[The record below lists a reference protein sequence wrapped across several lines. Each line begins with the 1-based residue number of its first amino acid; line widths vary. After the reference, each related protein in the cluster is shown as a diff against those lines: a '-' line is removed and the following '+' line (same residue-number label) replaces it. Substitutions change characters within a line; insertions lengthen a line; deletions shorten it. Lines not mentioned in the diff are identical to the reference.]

1 MPTGIDPESVKR
13 SAPVDAMC
21 VHAFADGLHYARRIA
36 RFLGVSSE
44 IVEVHRFPDRE
55 TLVRVAPNPG
65 RYAILVRS
73 LDNPDAKLIETIFA
87 ADALRRAGS
96 NRVTLVAPYLP
107 YMRQD
112 RVFHPGEPISQRV
125 IGDLL
130 GRCFDAVLTM
140 EPHLHRVK
148 SLTEIVAHARSVNAA
163 PAIARW
169 IRSKD
174 CVVVGPDS
182 ESGLMAKSVAKILG
196 SGFVVGKKNRIGD
209 RSVSVRFGEMPKVRR
224 AVIVDDIASSG
235 VTMAAAVRAVREA
248 GIATVDAV
256 IVHAIFAPGAIE
268 TIRRAGARRVVS
280 CDTIAHETNA
290 IRTASVFADAL
301 KGSV

>member
-1 MPTGIDPESVKR
+1 VKPGATIVASR
-13 SAPVDAMC
+13 I
-21 VHAFADGLHYARRIA
+21 HAFADGLHYARQIA
-36 RFLGVSSE
+36 RLLSVSPA
-44 IVEVHRFPDRE
+44 IVKVHHFPDRE
-55 TLVRVAPNPG
+55 TLVRVAPNPS
-65 RYAILVRS
+65 RHAILVRS
-73 LDNPDAKLIETIFA
+73 FDTPNAKLIETIFA

-96 NRVTLVAPYLP
+96 KRVTLVAPYLA

-125 IGDLL
+125 IGDFL
-130 GRCFDAVLTM
+130 GRYFDAVLTM

-148 SLTEIVAHARSVNAA
+148 SLREIIASRSRVVSAA

-174 CVVVGPDS
+174 CVVIGPDS

-196 SGFVVGKKNRIGD
+196 ASFVVGEKTRIGD
-209 RSVSVRFGEMPKVRR
+209 RRVSVRLGAMPHAGR

-268 TIRRAGARRVVS
+268 SIRGAGARRVVS

-290 IRTASVFADAL
+290 ITTASLFADAL
-301 KGSV
+301 KDSE